1 MNSQEYCSLQKMT
14 MPCLHRNRTFPDF
27 KHMQTAAASTLLLEY
42 AIGRKAT
49 LTFPLAALKQILWW
63 TLADEDYRQIYA

>member
-1 MNSQEYCSLQKMT
+1 
-14 MPCLHRNRTFPDF
+14 
-27 KHMQTAAASTLLLEY
+27 MQTAAASTLLLEY